1 MKPTG
6 TMTERKQQ
14 AMKWISER
22 GFAVEETPTGVRVYL
37 TNRNVTVS
45 EVESECH
52 LKREY
57 LMQMD
62 DGVLVCLL

>member
-1 MKPTG
+1 MKATSEF
-6 TMTERKQQ
+6 TEKKQQ
-14 AMKWISER
+14 MMNWVSKF